1 MARLPRL
8 VLAGQAHHVIQRG
21 NNRQAI
27 VLSDVDRQ
35 QYLAQLRECAATF
48 KVDIHAYVLMDN
60 HVHLLATPV
69 SDQGISQMMQALGRR
84 YVAWFN
90 HKHGRSGTLWE
101 GRFRA
106 GLIDSE
112 RHLMACM
119 RYIELNPVRAG
130 LCPDASDYLWSS
142 CAHHLGRRS
151 DPLVHDHAMFW
162 AMGNTPFERE
172 ANYRDLLNQGVAE
185 ADRAQF
191 HDAAMKGRPLGSPLF
206 LKSLAEKTALPLLPR
221 PRGRPKLVPI
231 APESISKID
240 SDPI

>member
-27 VLSDVDRQ
+27 VLNDADRL
-35 QYLAQLRECAATF
+35 QYLAQLRECAATY
-48 KVDIHAYVLMDN
+48 KVAIHAYVLMEN
-60 HVHLLATPV
+60 HVHLLATPT

-112 RHLMACM
+112 HHLMACM

-130 LCPDASDYLWSS
+130 LCLDPADYLWSS

-151 DPLVHDHAMFW
+151 DALVHDHAMFW
-162 AMGNTPFERE
+162 AIGNTPFERE
-172 ANYRDLLNQGVAE
+172 ANYRELLSQGLIEAE
-185 ADRAQF
+185 RAQF
-191 HDAAMKGRPLGSPLF
+191 HDSAMKGRPLGSPQF
-206 LKSLAEKTALPLLPR
+206 LKSLAEKSPLPVQPR
-221 PRGRPKLVPI
+221 PRGRPKAVRA
-231 APESISKID
+231 APPLGSKID
-240 SDPI
+240 SDPN

>member
-27 VLSDVDRQ
+27 VLNDADRL
-35 QYLAQLRECAATF
+35 QYLVQLRECAATY
-48 KVDIHAYVLMDN
+48 KVAIHAYVLMDN
-60 HVHLLATPV
+60 HVHLLATPAT
-69 SDQGISQMMQALGRR
+69 DQGISQMMQALGRR

-90 HKHGRSGTLWE
+90 HKYGRSGTLWE

-112 RHLMACM
+112 HHLMACM

-130 LCPDASDYLWSS
+130 LCLHPADYLWSS

-151 DPLVHDHAMFW
+151 DA
-162 AMGNTPFERE
+162 
-172 ANYRDLLNQGVAE
+172 
-185 ADRAQF
+185 
-191 HDAAMKGRPLGSPLF
+191 LG
-206 LKSLAEKTALPLLPR
+206 A
-221 PRGRPKLVPI
+221 
-231 APESISKID
+231 
-240 SDPI
+240 